1 MTRDNETGGAGHR
14 PFAMPQKALGRE
26 QHVGVTLMNKLVRT
40 GEVDS
45 FIFAERF
52 RYIVMSSWHDYVAR
66 CQAGGVPRDPVAQ
79 QAAVDAYN
87 QSKARHAG
95 ADAAAKARA
104 GWKPNHG
111 KEKPKPRRD
120 GTARAATAKAA
131 ATAQGATARDNVTV

>member
-1 MTRDNETGGAGHR
+1 MTRDNSTGVAGDR

-26 QHVGVTLMNKLVRT
+26 QRVGVTLMNKLVRT

-45 FIFAERF
+45 FIFAARF
-52 RYIVMSSWHDYVAR
+52 RYIVMSSWYDYVAR

-87 QSKARHAG
+87 ESKSRHPG

-104 GWKPNHG
+104 GWKPDHG
-111 KEKPKPRRD
+111 KLKPRQD
-120 GTARAATAKAA
+120 GRKAATAKAA
-131 ATAQGATARDNVTV
+131 ATTQRATARDNVTA